1 MRQAQGRTTS
11 THRRTAAALAA
22 AALAL
27 GLTGVIAPTSMAS
40 SPADGN
46 RPSSQSDD
54 SGVIKGGDDHP
65 DDSKKNEPKCESNGY
80 KHDHEDECGSEP
92 TPAPAPAPQQQ
103 AYDPNPAPPYVPGY
117 LLPVKVAAVQPA
129 SIYTGSIDCG
139 DVVTQ
144 PVGATTSGAQVRRLS
159 DASGDGCAPAEY
171 ALDGTKDG
179 VRFLKTGSPYA
190 QFVMN
195 VTWRSE
201 LEPPQTATTY
211 VDFELVPGGYEL
223 AAPKC
228 PSSVYTGDKLT
239 GLANLESMS
248 AESLLTYGITDM
260 DGMPSAPKITDDNG
274 LTQFACVSGLPNNK
288 FIGGDDPHYEIT
300 QEMYILG
307 DIYIR
312 R

>member
-1 MRQAQGRTTS
+1 MRQARGRSVTRS
-11 THRRTAAALAA
+11 RRVAAAIAA
-22 AALAL
+22 AAVVA
-27 GLTGVIAPTSMAS
+27 GLTGAAAPATLAS
-40 SPADGN
+40 AAADGGGWKQGN
-46 RPSSQSDD
+46 GDHALDQSSVNDD
-54 SGVIKGGDDHP
+54 
-65 DDSKKNEPKCESNGY
+65 PKCGSKGY
-80 KHDHEDECGSEP
+80 DHDHEGTCGDEPKAEP
-92 TPAPAPAPQQQ
+92 QPSQES

-117 LLPVKVAAVQPA
+117 LLPVKVAPAQAA
-129 SIYTGSIDCG
+129 SIYTGFIDCG
-139 DVVTQ
+139 EVVTE
-144 PVGATTSGAQVRRLS
+144 PVGAKTSGAQVRRLS
-159 DASGDGCAPAEY
+159 DATGDGCSPAEY
-171 ALDGTKDG
+171 ALDGTKEG

-223 AAPKC
+223 AAPQC

-239 GLANLESMS
+239 GLANLDSMS
-248 AESLLTYGITDM
+248 ADSLRKYGITDM
-260 DGMPSAPKITDDNG
+260 DGLPSAPKITADNG

-288 FIGGDDPHYEIT
+288 FVGGDDPHYEIT

-312 R
+312 H